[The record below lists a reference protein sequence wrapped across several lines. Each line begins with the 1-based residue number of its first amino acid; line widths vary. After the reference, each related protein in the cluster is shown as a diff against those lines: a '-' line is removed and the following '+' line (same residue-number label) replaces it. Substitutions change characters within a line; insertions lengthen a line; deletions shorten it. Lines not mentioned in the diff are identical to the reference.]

1 VNGELFKQDRE
12 DLQQIRTMLAAK
24 DPKDARIG
32 KISTLLS
39 PGAASPTSPLPKR
52 PSFGEALE
60 TGLGIA
66 GISPKTGEIEPGL
79 GPMWENIKTTGK
91 LLTSPE
97 GRKSVAR
104 GAEELVTGAAKGL
117 EKAGKSA
124 LDIYAA
130 PGMYEFGGKVK
141 PLSESVT
148 AAATPFGGEQ
158 FAEAGRKAG
167 MRAYAAAAGSFT
179 AGAIQ
184 AALWFL
190 PGKLGKAAKEQTSA
204 GKTATLASGET
215 LPVTRAMAAG
225 REGSFEKLFAALP
238 GGLPIRATQKAAQSA
253 GKSVLLKLAQ
263 RTADRFGPAM
273 GITTKDPASAFEVV
287 GEGVRQEAS
296 QMHADLAEAMSKP
309 GAVAPESPE
318 LASLAEKT
326 VERIDASESLAKSPL
341 AASVKD
347 ALARITGRKLSAG
360 RRGGEEIQSVLTNP
374 DVPASVR
381 QAIASQLGTAETP
394 LETYSAY
401 RDARTSLLQIGRQ
414 LRKSGDWNSA
424 RIANELREN
433 LDLGIERALRKQD
446 PKLVETFKA
455 ANRLTSQGYALE
467 DLAETIRGAV
477 SGMPEEAQRGVQG
490 IKPVPQRVAGGKLSA
505 RLAEAERSPVTG
517 KSGLV
522 TKAIGDPVDIRTMLG
537 VAEVLD
543 RAEATGSIAAKFHNL
558 GIARAM
564 IDVPLVAGGILKG
577 SAAGGL
583 EAALAFETGVFVV
596 SMVMSGRLGAG
607 LLIKYMRAPAN
618 SALEATLTRRLSKM
632 AEESYNGKKKQ

>member
-1 VNGELFKQDRE
+1 
-12 DLQQIRTMLAAK
+12 
-24 DPKDARIG
+24 
-32 KISTLLS
+32 
-39 PGAASPTSPLPKR
+39 
-52 PSFGEALE
+52 
-60 TGLGIA
+60 
-66 GISPKTGEIEPGL
+66 
-79 GPMWENIKTTGK
+79 
-91 LLTSPE
+91 
-97 GRKSVAR
+97 
-104 GAEELVTGAAKGL
+104 
-117 EKAGKSA
+117 
-124 LDIYAA
+124 
-130 PGMYEFGGKVK
+130 
-141 PLSESVT
+141 
-148 AAATPFGGEQ
+148 
-158 FAEAGRKAG
+158 
-167 MRAYAAAAGSFT
+167 
-179 AGAIQ
+179 
-184 AALWFL
+184 
-190 PGKLGKAAKEQTSA
+190 
-204 GKTATLASGET
+204 
-215 LPVTRAMAAG
+215 
-225 REGSFEKLFAALP
+225 
-238 GGLPIRATQKAAQSA
+238 
-253 GKSVLLKLAQ
+253 
-263 RTADRFGPAM
+263 
-273 GITTKDPASAFEVV
+273 
-287 GEGVRQEAS
+287 
-296 QMHADLAEAMSKP
+296 MHADLAEAMSKP

-537 VAEVLD
+537 
-543 RAEATGSIAAKFHNL
+543 AEATGSIAAKFHNL